1 MGVLLFV
8 IRAGKFPF
16 NVSGYSDKRY
26 RLIMNKNYEQYW
38 KWFEKDNFS
47 SEFKDLINHLIC
59 YDPAERFSVDEI
71 LEHPWIVKNTNYSQ
85 CEIKN
90 NDSNEFRS
98 FVDEDVI
105 EELKYRRSFIEKKIR

>member
-1 MGVLLFV
+1 MILL
-8 IRAGKFPF
+8 KD
-16 NVSGYSDKRY
+16 SLLMK
-26 RLIMNKNYEQYW
+26 YW
-38 KWFEKDNFS
+38 N
-47 SEFKDLINHLIC
+47 I
-59 YDPAERFSVDEI
+59 
-71 LEHPWIVKNTNYSQ
+71 PWIVKNTNYSQ

>member
-1 MGVLLFV
+1 M
-8 IRAGKFPF
+8 
-16 NVSGYSDKRY
+16 S
-26 RLIMNKNYEQYW
+26 KNYEQYW

-47 SEFKDLINHLIC
+47 DEFKDLINHLICYDWKWFEKDNFSDEFKDLINHLIC
-59 YDPAERFSVDEI
+59 YDPAERFSIDEI
-71 LEHPWIVKNTNYSQ
+71 LEHPWIVKNTNYSE

-90 NDSNEFRS
+90 KDSNEFRC